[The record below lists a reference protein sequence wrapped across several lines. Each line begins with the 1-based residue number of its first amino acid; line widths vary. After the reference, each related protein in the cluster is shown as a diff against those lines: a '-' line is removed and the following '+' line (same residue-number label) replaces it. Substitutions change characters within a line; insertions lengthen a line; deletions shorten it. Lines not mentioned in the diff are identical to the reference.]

1 MILYQLYT
9 AVFKYGQ
16 TGIFAC
22 REDFN
27 NIYSMKNKTRFKY
40 SKKIFSNTL
49 TYKVSMTLNLAITA
63 FCIILITLYIIGNYQ
78 GFQDKNQQWILS
90 ILSYIAIF
98 NSLFSIVLTIETG
111 IKIFTEKQ
119 KVKNIINMIAL
130 ILSAF
135 FCIFCTGTS
144 NIISYISGGIK

>member
-1 MILYQLYT
+1 M
-9 AVFKYGQ
+9 
-16 TGIFAC
+16 
-22 REDFN
+22 R
-27 NIYSMKNKTRFKY
+27 NKLKFKY
-40 SKKIFSNTL
+40 SKKLFSNTL

-78 GFQDKNQQWILS
+78 SFQDENQQWLLS
-90 ILSYIAIF
+90 VLSYVAIF

-119 KVKNIINMIAL
+119 KFKNLINMTAL
-130 ILSAF
+130 LASAI

>member
-1 MILYQLYT
+1 
-9 AVFKYGQ
+9 
-16 TGIFAC
+16 
-22 REDFN
+22 
-27 NIYSMKNKTRFKY
+27 MKNKINFKY

-78 GFQDKNQQWILS
+78 DFQDENQEWLLTV
-90 ILSYIAIF
+90 LSYAAIF
-98 NSLFSIVLTIETG
+98 NSLFSILLTVETA

-119 KVKNIINMIAL
+119 KVKKIINMLAL
-130 ILSAF
+130 MISAV
-135 FCIFCTGTS
+135 FCIFCTGTA